1 MGVRSLVP
9 GIMLRLNKDQGCYDF
24 IKWFF
29 VGCDDDDDDDYDWG
43 NTDLPFLDVKDADV
57 FEDVEVF
64 TKNKRPD
71 LTRLVSLTLLKI
83 KLLLDLEALQSS
95 TRTAGAKVPREVLN
109 NIRSGIPLSPVI
121 ARNKKL
127 VQSDEYA
134 EIIQKLRQQIGQLHQ
149 LPPKL
154 SKTAKQGLIVSHL
167 RSTRTC
173 HTLKD
178 LEKMLPSVA
187 SINSIQVKEY
197 IQELTN
203 DGKIRVEKIG
213 SGNWYWCFGGD
224 EKKERE
230 RQLCQ
235 LRKDV
240 ERVQASCKRAKA
252 DLAVRRKALD
262 RDKGGGEDGESE
274 ELTERKK
281 ALDQEVKRLQNEW
294 TAVSTTG
301 EGKGVGVMREEAGE
315 YRQRA
320 QEWTDNI
327 YVLEEYVRQLASGD
341 REVVQAVQRE
351 CYGDEYV
358 EGEGLREL
366 VWSS

>member
-1 MGVRSLVP
+1 M
-9 GIMLRLNKDQGCYDF
+9 I
-24 IKWFF
+24 
-29 VGCDDDDDDDYDWG
+29 
-43 NTDLPFLDVKDADV
+43 
-57 FEDVEVF
+57 
-64 TKNKRPD
+64 
-71 LTRLVSLTLLKI
+71 
-83 KLLLDLEALQSS
+83 
-95 TRTAGAKVPREVLN
+95 
-109 NIRSGIPLSPVI
+109 
-121 ARNKKL
+121 
-127 VQSDEYA
+127 
-134 EIIQKLRQQIGQLHQ
+134 
-149 LPPKL
+149 
-154 SKTAKQGLIVSHL
+154 
-167 RSTRTC
+167 
-173 HTLKD
+173 
-178 LEKMLPSVA
+178 PSVA
-187 SINSIQVKEY
+187 SINGIQVKDY
-197 IQELTN
+197 IQELT
-203 DGKIRVEKIG
+203 DEGKIRVEKIG

-230 RQLCQ
+230 RLLCQ

-262 RDKGGGEDGESE
+262 KDKDCSGGGGDGESE
-274 ELTERKK
+274 RNKLMDRKK
-281 ALDQEVKRLQNEW
+281 ALIEEVKRLQNEW

-341 REVVQAVQRE
+341 RVVVQAVQME
-351 CYGDEYV
+351 CYGEEYV